1 MLAAVSCSCTGCTV
15 LCNSLLSRVVQF
27 SKNGRRFPG
36 YGGTHKARDN
46 LPVFQFQTH
55 AVSERCGLNSRPLR
69 MRSSCAQWY
78 FRLRFMRGDGDG
90 DDTKVALREDR
101 SAV

>member
-36 YGGTHKARDN
+36 YGGTHKA
-46 LPVFQFQTH
+46 PATISVFQTH
-55 AVSERCGLNSRPLR
+55 AVSERCVLNSRPLR

-90 DDTKVALREDR
+90 DGTKVALREDR